1 MKHGGITVAPTT
13 QQHNEEDDTGLQVK
27 ERPHDAQLV
36 FSYYKAAEFI

>member
-27 ERPHDAQLV
+27 ERPRDV
-36 FSYYKAAEFI
+36 